1 MPDHLPKGVAT
12 VAHLAGFDA
21 VIDARAPGEFAE
33 DHLPGALS
41 MPVLDDD
48 ERARV
53 GTLYKQVS
61 VFEAKKLGAALVS
74 RNIARHIEE
83 HLLDKPKNWRPLVY
97 CWRGGQR
104 SGAFTHILREI
115 GWDAHRLQGGYK
127 SWRRHVIEQLALLPP
142 QVKFRVVSGA
152 TGSGKSR
159 LLEAIA
165 ARGGQILH
173 LEELAAHKGSVLGN
187 LPGQPQPAQKGF
199 ESQLLGTLSALDLRQ
214 PVFVE
219 AESRKI
225 GRLQVPDALLEA
237 IRGAPVLRIEAPLA
251 ARVEFLLQDYDY
263 AVADPAW
270 LLERLQHLKEL
281 QSGETLARWQAL
293 VLAGDFP
300 TLVEELLTLHYDA
313 LYQRSQARNYNS
325 FAAASC
331 YATDRLD
338 AASLDRVAEH
348 RIRHARGWQASGDVG
363 PRPDPVR
370 NSESRTG
377 AGPRQ
382 GAEPRPP
389 PARRRSRSTAR
400 VPPPAIRPGATG
412 IRDWTACRNARCRP

>member
-1 MPDHLPKGVAT
+1 MSEKLPKGVAT
-12 VAHLAGFDA
+12 VAQVAEFDA
-21 VIDARAPGEFAE
+21 VIDARAPAEFAE
-33 DHLPGALS
+33 DRLPRAVS

-74 RNIARHIEE
+74 KNIARHIEQQ
-83 HLLDKPKNWRPLVY
+83 LLDKPKGWRPLVY

-127 SWRRHVIEQLALLPP
+127 SWRRHVIEQLDLLPARL
-142 QVKFRVVSGA
+142 QFRVISGA

-159 LLEAIA
+159 LLEALA

-199 ESQLLGTLSALDLRQ
+199 ESLLLAAMQALDPAR
-214 PVFVE
+214 PVYVE

-225 GRLQVPDALLEA
+225 GRLQVPDALLAA
-237 IRGAPVLRIEAPLA
+237 IRQAPGLRIEAALG
-251 ARVEFLLQDYDY
+251 ARVEFLLRDYDY

-270 LLERLQHLKEL
+270 LNERLEHLKGL
-281 QSGETLARWQAL
+281 QSRETLEGWRAL
-293 VLAGDFP
+293 IDAGDFP
-300 TLVEELLTLHYDA
+300 TLVAELLTQHYDP
-313 LYQRSQARNYNS
+313 LYERSQAHNYDS
-325 FAAASC
+325 FGAAAR

-338 AASLDRVAEH
+338 AVALDRLAAE
-348 RIRHARGWQASGDVG
+348 IL
-363 PRPDPVR
+363 
-370 NSESRTG
+370 
-377 AGPRQ
+377 
-382 GAEPRPP
+382 
-389 PARRRSRSTAR
+389 
-400 VPPPAIRPGATG
+400 ATS
-412 IRDWTACRNARCRP
+412 A

>member
-1 MPDHLPKGVAT
+1 MPEKLTKGVAT
-12 VAHLAGFDA
+12 VAQLAEFDA
-21 VIDARAPGEFAE
+21 IIDARAPGEFAE
-33 DHLPGALS
+33 DRLPGALS
-41 MPVLDDD
+41 MPVLDDA

-61 VFEAKKLGAALVS
+61 SFEAKKVGAALVS
-74 RNIARHIEE
+74 KNIARHIEG

-115 GWDAHRLQGGYK
+115 GWDAHRLLGGYK
-127 SWRRHVIEQLALLPP
+127 SWRQHVIEQLAVLPR

-199 ESQLLGTLSALDLRQ
+199 ESQLLAALSVLDLTR

-237 IRGAPVLRIEAPLA
+237 IRSAPGLRIEAPLA

-270 LLERLQHLKEL
+270 LVERLGHLKAL
-281 QSGETLARWQAL
+281 QSNETLAHWRAL
-293 VLAGDFP
+293 IEARDFP
-300 TLVEELLTLHYDA
+300 ALVEELLTRHYDA
-313 LYQRSQARNYNS
+313 LYQRSQAHNYDS
-325 FAAASC
+325 FGE
-331 YATDRLD
+331 ATRYPTGKLD
-338 AASLDRVAEH
+338 PASLDRLAAEVL
-348 RIRHARGWQASGDVG
+348 ARSA
-363 PRPDPVR
+363 
-370 NSESRTG
+370 
-377 AGPRQ
+377 
-382 GAEPRPP
+382 
-389 PARRRSRSTAR
+389 
-400 VPPPAIRPGATG
+400 
-412 IRDWTACRNARCRP
+412 

>member
-1 MPDHLPKGVAT
+1 MSEQLPKGVAT

-21 VIDARAPGEFAE
+21 VIDARSPGEFAE
-33 DHLPGALS
+33 DRLPGALS
-41 MPVLDDD
+41 MPVLDDE

-74 RNIARHIEE
+74 KNIARHIEQ

-104 SGAFTHILREI
+104 SGAFSHILREI

-127 SWRRHVIEQLALLPP
+127 SWRQHVIEQLALLPP

-159 LLEAIA
+159 LLEALQ
-165 ARGGQILH
+165 ARGAQVLH
-173 LEELAAHKGSVLGN
+173 LEELASHKGSVLGN

-199 ESQLLGTLSALDLRQ
+199 ESQLLAALSALDLRQ

-251 ARVEFLLQDYDY
+251 ARVEFLLHDYDY

-270 LLERLQHLKEL
+270 LMERLQHLKGL

-293 VLAGDFP
+293 VGAGDFP

-325 FAAASC
+325 FEAAAG

-338 AASLDRVAEH
+338 AASLDRLAAE
-348 RIRHARGWQASGDVG
+348 ILCAS
-363 PRPDPVR
+363 
-370 NSESRTG
+370 
-377 AGPRQ
+377 A
-382 GAEPRPP
+382 
-389 PARRRSRSTAR
+389 
-400 VPPPAIRPGATG
+400 
-412 IRDWTACRNARCRP
+412 

>member
-1 MPDHLPKGVAT
+1 MSEKLPKGVAT
-12 VAHLAGFDA
+12 VAHLAEFDA
-21 VIDARAPGEFAE
+21 IIDARAPSEFAE
-33 DHLPGALS
+33 DHLPGSVS
-41 MPVLDDD
+41 MPVLNDD

-83 HLLDKPKNWRPLVY
+83 HLLDKPKSWRPLVY

-127 SWRRHVIEQLALLPP
+127 SWRHHVIEQLALLPP

-159 LLEAIA
+159 LLEALN
-165 ARGGQILH
+165 ARGAQVLH

-199 ESQLLGTLSALDLRQ
+199 ESQLLAALSALDLTR

-237 IRGAPVLRIEAPLA
+237 IRAAPGLRIEAPLA
-251 ARVEFLLQDYDY
+251 ARVEFLLHDYDY

-270 LLERLQHLKEL
+270 LVERLQHLKGL
-281 QSGETLARWQAL
+281 QSRETLDHWQAL
-293 VLAGDFP
+293 VAAGDFP
-300 TLVEELLTLHYDA
+300 TLVEELLTQHYDP
-313 LYQRSQARNYNS
+313 LYQRSQAHNYDS
-325 FAAASC
+325 FGDAARRTAERLDP
-331 YATDRLD
+331 AALDRL
-338 AASLDRVAEH
+338 AAEIL
-348 RIRHARGWQASGDVG
+348 
-363 PRPDPVR
+363 
-370 NSESRTG
+370 
-377 AGPRQ
+377 
-382 GAEPRPP
+382 
-389 PARRRSRSTAR
+389 
-400 VPPPAIRPGATG
+400 ATSS
-412 IRDWTACRNARCRP
+412 